1 MNRVAVYPGTFD
13 PVTNGHLDLIKRA
26 LEIFDQ
32 VIVGVAVGAK
42 KKPVFDATERVRFI
56 EESVKELDRVKVES
70 FDCLLIDFVLSRN
83 AQVILKGLRA
93 VSDYEHE
100 LQMASMNRRLS
111 NLIETVFMM
120 AGEEFSFLSSSL
132 VKEVY
137 QLKGNVNGLV
147 SPVVEEGLR
156 EKYFSLKS

>member
-1 MNRVAVYPGTFD
+1 VNRVAVYPGTFD
-13 PVTNGHLDLIKRA
+13 PVTNGHLDIIKRA
-26 LEIFDQ
+26 LEIFDE
-32 VIVGVAVGAK
+32 VIVGVAVSAK
-42 KKPVFDATERVRFI
+42 KQPVFDVSDRVRFI
-56 EESVKELDRVKVES
+56 RESVKGLDRVRVES
-70 FDCLLIDFVLSRN
+70 FDCLLVDFVLSRG

-111 NLIETVFMM
+111 NSVETVFLM

-132 VKEVY
+132 VKEVF

-147 SPVVEEGLR
+147 TPVVEQGLR
-156 EKYFSLKS
+156 EKFFTPKS

>member
-1 MNRVAVYPGTFD
+1 VNRIAVYPGTFD

-42 KKPVFDATERVRFI
+42 KKPVFDATERVRFV
-56 EESVKELDRVKVES
+56 EESVKGLDRVKVES
-70 FDCLLIDFVLSRN
+70 FDCLLVDFVLSRN
-83 AQVILKGLRA
+83 AHVILKGLRA

-120 AGEEFSFLSSSL
+120 AGEEFSFISSSL